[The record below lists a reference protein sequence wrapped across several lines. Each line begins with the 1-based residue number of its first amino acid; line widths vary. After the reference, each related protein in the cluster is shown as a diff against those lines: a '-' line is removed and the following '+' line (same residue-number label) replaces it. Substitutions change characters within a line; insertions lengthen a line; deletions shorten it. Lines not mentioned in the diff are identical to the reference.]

1 MKEKPKNTIVTQS
14 RSDLSFLVTY
24 LFSISLPK
32 SRQEL
37 KVIGSFFTVLLVFTL
52 MLFVFFGIPSAIV
65 YIVGSAGGYSQQMID
80 TIIELVIFAQ
90 TITTLSLL
98 VVYII
103 YDEVCKILKIGRD
116 SRIEEGLSAQ
126 LLDRRHDNF

>member
-1 MKEKPKNTIVTQS
+1 MKEKPKNTIFTQS

>member
-1 MKEKPKNTIVTQS
+1 
-14 RSDLSFLVTY
+14 
-24 LFSISLPK
+24 
-32 SRQEL
+32 
-37 KVIGSFFTVLLVFTL
+37 
-52 MLFVFFGIPSAIV
+52 
-65 YIVGSAGGYSQQMID
+65 MID

>member
-1 MKEKPKNTIVTQS
+1 MKEKPKNTIFTQS

-80 TIIELVIFAQ
+80 TIIELIIFAQ